1 MKNKFDDKCK
11 MCGSSA
17 SVVLC
22 FILEYD
28 DNDVSEQLLS
38 NTQKNCGIITNDLV

>member
-1 MKNKFDDKCK
+1 MQNVWKLCL
-11 MCGSSA
+11 CC
-17 SVVLC
+17 VVLC
-22 FILEYD
+22 FILNYD